1 MSSLPL
7 SHENPVAEHIYGP
20 LSIQYRLHP
29 ETGLPE
35 LQIIPSARTAD
46 QTARRQQAP
55 IHPTQAL
62 EDAKWNWH
70 GADTYGDC
78 LVQLHVR
85 GDEFSN
91 GFLNGQS
98 MRHSKSTHDLTLL
111 DQAEETTETGRV
123 IRTRLQS
130 PHGLV
135 LTHELSWVTGTPGLV
150 CTTSVTN
157 IGQEGVVLEH
167 LSSFALNGVS
177 PFAEDDQKGRLH
189 LHRLRSTWSLEAR
202 HVRES
207 FEDLHLERTWAG
219 YGHVNLRFGQT
230 GSQPVR
236 GYFPY
241 AAVED
246 CEAGILW
253 GAQLVW
259 HGSWQLEVHR
269 REDPVTLAGSHA
281 DFDFGQWSKT
291 LMPGETLTAP
301 AAILSS
307 VEGNIDDMSYA
318 MLQTRKPMEHP
329 EPEGEH
335 SLPMIFNE
343 WCSTWGNP
351 TLQSVRDT
359 AEALADTPTGIFV
372 IDDGWAKR
380 PGDDFQTNG
389 DWVVDEDKFP
399 GGIAKASAA
408 LREKGLTPGI
418 WFEFEVCNRGNPA
431 YELTDHQLHRHGKV
445 LSVGNR
451 HFWDFRDPWTHN
463 YLAEKVIGL
472 LRDQGFG
479 YIKVDYNDTIGIG
492 CDVEA
497 DPNAGLGEGLRQ
509 HLLQVREFFLRLRRE
524 IPELRIE
531 SCSSG
536 GHRLEPGMIDLA
548 TMSSF
553 SDAHECVEIPIV
565 GANVLRM
572 LPARKN
578 QIWVVLRP
586 DDSVQRLEYGFAAT
600 FLGRMAVSGDLEAL
614 NPGQRDVMTRAQA
627 FYVAAHDLIRDGMPR
642 LHQEELG
649 DSYRYPEGRQA
660 VTFHD
665 PASGRMLV
673 VVHSFEKA
681 PEEDLSLDLPEGN
694 WTIAETFGQQVPS
707 IKEKSLSVPVMTAFS
722 GMAVL
727 LSAV

>member
-1 MSSLPL
+1 MPTTPL
-7 SHENPVAEHIYGP
+7 SPETPVAAYTYGP
-20 LSIQYRLHP
+20 LTIQYRLHP

-35 LQIIPSARTAD
+35 VQILPAARAAD
-46 QTARRQQAP
+46 RVPRRELAP
-55 IHPTQAL
+55 IHPTQAK

-70 GADTYGDC
+70 TGDKYGDC
-78 LVQLHVR
+78 LVQVHVR
-85 GDEFSN
+85 GDEFTN

-98 MRHSKSTHDLTLL
+98 MRHSKSTHDLKLL
-111 DQAEETTETGRV
+111 DQKEEDTDSGKV

-135 LTHELSWVTGTPGLV
+135 LTHELNWVSGTPGLV

-157 IGQEGVVLEH
+157 SGEEGVVLEH

-189 LHRLRSTWSLEAR
+189 LHRLRSAWSLEAR
-202 HVRES
+202 HIRET

-241 AAVED
+241 AAIED
-246 CEAGILW
+246 AEAGILW
-253 GAQLVW
+253 GAQLAW
-259 HGSWQLEVHR
+259 HGSWQMEVHR

-291 LMPGETLTAP
+291 LQPGETLTAP
-301 AAILSS
+301 SAILSC
-307 VEGNIDDMSYA
+307 VEGDIDDLSYA
-318 MLQTRKPMEHP
+318 LLQTRKPMEHP
-329 EPEGEH
+329 EPEEER

-351 TLQSVRDT
+351 TLQSVKDT
-359 AEALADTPTGIFV
+359 ADALEGSPTKIFV

-399 GGIAKASAA
+399 GGIAKASST
-408 LREKGLTPGI
+408 LRDKGITPGI
-418 WFEFEVCNRGNPA
+418 WFEFEVCNRGNPM
-431 YELTDHQLHRHGKV
+431 YDKTHHQIHRHGQV
-445 LSVGNR
+445 LAVGNR
-451 HFWDFRDPWTHN
+451 HFWDFRDPWTHD

-492 CDVEA
+492 CDVKD
-497 DPNAGLGEGLRQ
+497 DPDAGLGEGLRQ
-509 HLLQVREFFLRLRRE
+509 HLLRVREFFLRLRKDV
-524 IPELRIE
+524 PGLRIE

-536 GHRLEPGMIDLA
+536 GHRLEPGMIELA

-572 LPARKN
+572 VPARKN

-586 DDSVQRLEYGFAAT
+586 DDAIQRLEYGFAAT

-614 NPGQRDVMTRAQA
+614 SPEQRDVMDRAQA
-627 FYVAAHDLIRDGMPR
+627 FYVAAHEVIRDGQPR
-642 LHQEELG
+642 LLQDELG
-649 DSYRYPEGRQA
+649 ASYRYPEGRQT

-665 PASGRMLV
+665 PVSNRMLV
-673 VVHSFEKA
+673 IVHSFDQP
-681 PEEDLSLDLPEGN
+681 PEQALSLELPEGT
-694 WTIAETFGQQVPS
+694 WKVTHTFGQQAPS
-707 IKEKSLSVPVMTAFS
+707 VSNGILSVPAMPAFA

-727 LSAV
+727 LKA